1 MNVLLFGV
9 SVWRSPLRA
18 KSREFVNRYG
28 MGSFSILKF
37 VWFGKISVA
46 SRCVS
51 SRFPRQI

>member
-28 MGSFSILKF
+28 MGSLYF
-37 VWFGKISVA
+37 VICLVW
-46 SRCVS
+46 
-51 SRFPRQI
+51 QN

>member
-51 SRFPRQI
+51 SRFPWQI